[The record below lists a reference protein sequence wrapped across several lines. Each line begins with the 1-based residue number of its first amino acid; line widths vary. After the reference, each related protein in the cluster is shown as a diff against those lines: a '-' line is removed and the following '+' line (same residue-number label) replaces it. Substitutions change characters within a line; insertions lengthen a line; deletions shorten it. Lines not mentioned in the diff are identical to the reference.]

1 MNGFYLIKTILKIN
15 ILIFIIFFTQTVKD
29 ISLADLKLMNFLFLQ
44 FNQINLLKLNI
55 KDIKWIR
62 LV

>member
-55 KDIKWIR
+55 KEIKWIR